1 LSERIKL
8 KYKTKNNVFKVK
20 RDEKKEEIINM
31 NIYITSKYANAL
43 YNKKHREQKK
53 IKKIKFK
60 T

>member
-20 RDEKKEEIINM
+20 RDEKKEEHEHIHHFKMRMHCIIKN
-31 NIYITSKYANAL
+31 TE
-43 YNKKHREQKK
+43 NKKNKKTK
-53 IKKIKFK
+53 IK